1 MKHDSE
7 RGRGEPGTNT
17 AGEVLDLNVP
27 VAGLDQK
34 ELESRLGELKAIACN
49 IALDPNLKVQLG
61 QEGEGSFCRM
71 GGPSGISI
79 SRRDRSIT
87 IDPKHLLDDG
97 NKFIIAHEGMHA
109 HVTFSPLDRDL
120 NLTIERIVNP
130 EALYKGIG
138 FAALFNYLEDCGGN
152 SWLFKAYPGF
162 KDQGKELYDRML
174 NTENPEMHTPETS
187 AVAARLGFNP
197 RFAQFGSEIM
207 KKWWTGSYSK
217 ELDPDVKQALLKHE
231 KHADAFIESFETG
244 QIAALSVR
252 QAKWTKRFLI
262 AALDIYPTVKE
273 LVAKDIAQGALQQ
286 HANQQQQQPGQPG
299 GQPGP
304 G

>member
-79 SRRDRSIT
+79 SRSDRSIT

-162 KDQGKELYDRML
+162 KDQGKELYGD
-174 NTENPEMHTPETS
+174 
-187 AVAARLGFNP
+187 A
-197 RFAQFGSEIM
+197 
-207 KKWWTGSYSK
+207 YS
-217 ELDPDVKQALLKHE
+217 
-231 KHADAFIESFETG
+231 
-244 QIAALSVR
+244 
-252 QAKWTKRFLI
+252 
-262 AALDIYPTVKE
+262 
-273 LVAKDIAQGALQQ
+273 
-286 HANQQQQQPGQPG
+286 
-299 GQPGP
+299 
-304 G
+304 